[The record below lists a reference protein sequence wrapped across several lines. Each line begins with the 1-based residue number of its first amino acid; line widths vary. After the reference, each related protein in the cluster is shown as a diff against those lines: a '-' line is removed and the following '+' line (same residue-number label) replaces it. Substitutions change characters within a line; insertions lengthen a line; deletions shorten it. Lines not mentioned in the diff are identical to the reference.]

1 MEGGGQKS
9 AEKVSRLF
17 EFTLINIIFIWNFL
31 MPSCVVSDDPKDSK
45 VELSFSKKL
54 LYILFHLMW
63 AINLIVFTDSELC

>member
-1 MEGGGQKS
+1 
-9 AEKVSRLF
+9 
-17 EFTLINIIFIWNFL
+17 

>member
-1 MEGGGQKS
+1 
-9 AEKVSRLF
+9 
-17 EFTLINIIFIWNFL
+17 

-63 AINLIVFTDSELC
+63 AINLMCLQIVNYVNNA